1 MFARIFAVAALTL
14 LGSASIARAGSAA
27 VTGSAGAILE
37 KEGKNVFLKATSHTF
52 QLAQFAEKGLTK
64 TVLVESELF
73 QRLQVTD
80 DLGAKGDETGRV
92 KLTIRAIEPG
102 AQFGAITATRELA
115 GDEIKLNS
123 GVTVITYGCC
133 AENGAETELSLSSL
147 KTLYV
152 RASGVPLT
160 TYTILGKPARG
171 RLIAVYLTMTP
182 EDESVLGK
190 DPHAVAMITVD
201 GEDEVRQ
208 RMLVSLK
215 SDNAREAAMEWSF
228 ELGWKAASGALE
240 NHTVIDPAKPTKPVF
255 TWKIGETQTIELPL
269 VNDRLDTASAKL
281 PAGVTLQ
288 TLPP

>member
-1 MFARIFAVAALTL
+1 
-14 LGSASIARAGSAA
+14 
-27 VTGSAGAILE
+27 
-37 KEGKNVFLKATSHTF
+37 
-52 QLAQFAEKGLTK
+52 
-64 TVLVESELF
+64 
-73 QRLQVTD
+73 VTD

-102 AQFGAITATRELA
+102 PRFGAIAATRELA

-123 GVTVITYGCC
+123 SASVTVITYGCC
-133 AENGAETELSLSSL
+133 AENSAETELSLSSL

-152 RASGVPLT
+152 RAGGVPLT

-182 EDESVLGK
+182 EDELVLGK
-190 DPHAVAMITVD
+190 DPHAVAMITVA
-201 GEDEVRQ
+201 GQDEVLQ

-215 SDNAREAAMEWSF
+215 SDNAREPARETAMDWSLD
-228 ELGWKAASGALE
+228 LGWKAASGALE

-255 TWKIGETQTIELPL
+255 TWKIGDAQSIELPL

-281 PAGVTLQ
+281 PAGVTLR

>member
-1 MFARIFAVAALTL
+1 MTHRILTIAALL
-14 LGSASIARAGSAA
+14 LLASNSIARAGSTA
-27 VTGSAGAILE
+27 VTGSAGAVLE

-52 QLAQFAEKGLTK
+52 QLAQYVEKGQTK
-64 TVLVESELF
+64 TVLVEGELF

-92 KLTIRAIEPG
+92 KLTIRTIEPG
-102 AQFGAITATRELA
+102 PQFGAIAATRELA

-133 AENGAETELSLSSL
+133 AENSAETELSLSSL

-171 RLIAVYLTMTP
+171 RLIAVYLVTTP
-182 EDESVLGK
+182 ADESVLGK
-190 DPHAVAMITVD
+190 DPHAVAMITVV
-201 GEDEVRQ
+201 GEDEVLQ

-215 SDNAREAAMEWSF
+215 LDNPREAAMDWSF
-228 ELGWKAASGALE
+228 ELGWKTASGKLE

-255 TWKIGETQTIELPL
+255 TWKIGDAQSIELPL

-288 TLPP
+288 TLSP

>member
-1 MFARIFAVAALTL
+1 MPHRILAIAALL
-14 LGSASIARAGSAA
+14 LLTFASVAHAGSAA
-27 VTGSAGAILE
+27 ITGNAGATLE

-52 QLAQFAEKGLTK
+52 QLAQYVEKGQTK
-64 TVLVESELF
+64 TVLVEGELF

-92 KLTIRAIEPG
+92 KLTIREIEPG
-102 AQFGAITATRELA
+102 PQFGAIAATRELA

-123 GVTVITYGCC
+123 GVTVITNGCC
-133 AENGAETELSLSSL
+133 AENSAETELSLSSL

-152 RASGVPLT
+152 RSGAVPLT
-160 TYTILGKPARG
+160 TYTVLGKPARG

-182 EDESVLGK
+182 EDEAVLGK

-215 SDNAREAAMEWSF
+215 SDKAREDAMEWSF
-228 ELGWKAASGALE
+228 ELGWKAASGKLE

-255 TWKIGETQTIELPL
+255 TWKIGDTQSIELPL
-269 VNDRLDTASAKL
+269 VNDRLDTAAAKL
-281 PAGVTLQ
+281 PTGVTLQ